1 MCKRLLL
8 TLSGKLEGAHWI
20 SAVELCKKRE
30 AEIDSC
36 FEPKVEFYYPSNEYE
51 LKKTFNDLEN
61 LYREKVER
69 KTFAIGTEGSGKGE
83 YIERDNLIVMD
94 HVASL
99 ADRSHSF
106 IKFLTYC
113 RKFRYNIL

>member
-61 LYREKVER
+61 LYREKVEK
-69 KTFAIGTEGSGKGE
+69 KTFAIGTKVVVKES
-83 YIERDNLIVMD
+83 
-94 HVASL
+94 
-99 ADRSHSF
+99 
-106 IKFLTYC
+106 
-113 RKFRYNIL
+113 ILKEII